1 MESHQQKKEL
11 IAEIAKKFSDY
22 RDPEQRSTQAR
33 SVDKLAIDIYSSSEH
48 FVYELIQNADDAS
61 DSVDDACVKLFFA
74 GEYLIASHNG
84 RKFSD
89 EDIKAVCGIGDSQ
102 KINSQKTTGYKGIGF
117 KSVFSRSDW
126 VYISSNGFS
135 FRFDKNYP
143 NWDDTYPWQMIPI
156 WTDKNSLPSVVKT
169 IIDQTDHTVATVIK
183 IKDLSTA
190 NDVKEKIFKLFEKT
204 QIILFLRHVKKII
217 IKSELGTDSE
227 LIIERRNEV
236 SNGFSKTSLW
246 QNSKHESSWLIKEY
260 AIEVSDSMRNSVINI
275 ESKRK
280 LSQTTSVEICF
291 AGKIED
297 NKLVKLESYQSSLFA
312 YLPTSVSLGLPV
324 LVNGDFVLPASR
336 EQLSDNNWNKEII
349 SQTGYFLIKWLEE
362 LAQTNSIYRNQI
374 LAYLPPILGGWISD
388 SFKRSFNEG
397 LRIALMEITFIP
409 DTNNGLSKTSDLI
422 LDETQVYTVVPELI
436 SQYFG
441 YQSNNNSKF
450 VYPQL
455 TGQCEV

>member
-1 MESHQQKKEL
+1 
-11 IAEIAKKFSDY
+11 
-22 RDPEQRSTQAR
+22 
-33 SVDKLAIDIYSSSEH
+33 
-48 FVYELIQNADDAS
+48 
-61 DSVDDACVKLFFA
+61 
-74 GEYLIASHNG
+74 
-84 RKFSD
+84 
-89 EDIKAVCGIGDSQ
+89 
-102 KINSQKTTGYKGIGF
+102 
-117 KSVFSRSDW
+117 
-126 VYISSNGFS
+126 
-135 FRFDKNYP
+135 
-143 NWDDTYPWQMIPI
+143 MIPI

-190 NDVKEKIFKLFEKT
+190 NDIKEKIFKLFEKT

-397 LRIALMEITFIP
+397 LRIALREITFIP